1 MTRSVTVLTNPAAGG
16 GRAAQLGR
24 CAVARL
30 RERELNVTAIEGRTP
45 GDALALLEKAVG
57 TGTDAVVAVGG
68 DGLVNLVLQ
77 VLAATDTPMG
87 LIPAGT
93 GNDLARALGLPRDD
107 AARAADIVA
116 DNLTRTIDLGR
127 IGERWFATVLSSGF
141 DSLVTERAR
150 LLRWPRG
157 PLRYNAAMVL
167 QLASLRK
174 LSYVIEM
181 DDAELRLDATL
192 VAVGNGSSYGGGMAI
207 CPSARLDDGLLDIT
221 VVRGVS
227 RTRLVG
233 LSPTLYRGTHV
244 DLPEVDTYTSTR
256 VTLRCEGIVAYADGE
271 RIAELPVTAYSVPQ
285 ALRVFVARGSAP
297 GAR

>member
-16 GRAAQLGR
+16 GRAARAGR
-24 CAVARL
+24 SAAARL
-30 RERELNVTAIEGRTP
+30 RERELDVTAIEGRTP

-68 DGLVNLVLQ
+68 DGLVNLAVQ
-77 VLAATDTPMG
+77 VLARTDIPIG

-93 GNDLARALGLPRDD
+93 GNDLARVLGLPRDD
-107 AARAADIVA
+107 AAQAADIVA
-116 DNLTRTIDLGR
+116 DNVTRTIDLGR
-127 IGERWFATVLSSGF
+127 IGERWFTTVLSSGF

-150 LLRWPRG
+150 LLRWPSG
-157 PLRYNAAMVL
+157 PLRYNVAMVL

-174 LSYVIEM
+174 LPYVIEL

-207 CPSARLDDGLLDIT
+207 CPTARLDDGLLDIT

-227 RTRLVG
+227 RTRLLG
-233 LSPTLYRGTHV
+233 LSPTIYRGTHV
-244 DLPEVDTYTSTR
+244 DLPEVDTYTSSR
-256 VTLRCEGIVAYADGE
+256 VTLRCEGIFAYADGE
-271 RIAELPVTAYSVPQ
+271 RIAELPVTAHSVPR
-285 ALRVFVARGSAP
+285 ALRVFVARGSTP
-297 GAR
+297 GT